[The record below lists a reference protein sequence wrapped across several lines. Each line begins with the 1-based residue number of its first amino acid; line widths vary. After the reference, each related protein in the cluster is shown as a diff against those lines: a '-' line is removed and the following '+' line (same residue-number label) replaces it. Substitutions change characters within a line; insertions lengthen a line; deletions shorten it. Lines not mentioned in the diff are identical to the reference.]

1 MTFRTH
7 WTLLGVVI
15 AVVPIALGFLAP
27 RLTSGLP
34 LSFSDALLVSVSLL
48 VAGFFLRS
56 ARRPYAHAVG
66 SVLLGIGTTWLVLV
80 GGVIGLVLM
89 AAGNWGY

>member
-1 MTFRTH
+1 MTLRTH

-15 AVVPIALGFLAP
+15 AVVPVALGFLAP

-34 LSFSDALLVSVSLL
+34 VSFSNALLVSVSLL
-48 VAGFFLRS
+48 VVGFLLRS
-56 ARRPYAHAVG
+56 AGRPRVHAAG
-66 SVLLGIGTTWLVLV
+66 SVLLGIGTTWLALV